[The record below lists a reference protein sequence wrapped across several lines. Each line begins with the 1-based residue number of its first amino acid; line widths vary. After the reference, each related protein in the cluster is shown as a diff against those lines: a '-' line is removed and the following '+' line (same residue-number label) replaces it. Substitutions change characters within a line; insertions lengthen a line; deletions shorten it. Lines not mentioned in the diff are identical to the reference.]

1 MARPSKIVQQ
11 KLEDKALQ
19 GRNEGLSAQ
28 ATADRLN
35 AVLKRR
41 GAGETVSE
49 RTVDR
54 YWTILDRTT
63 IAPAHQP
70 QNAEQNAALA
80 INVGGDLQRL
90 AATLRAWFEE
100 AQEARVYQFL
110 YPEAEKDEPAPEPLR
125 IDLGPDWKVRL
136 DTSREFRET
145 LKFAADVLERIYNAE
160 QIQVFQAT
168 VMECVA
174 AADPVVASE
183 IRRRLGERQEIVR
196 AQLLGV

>member
-11 KLEDKALQ
+11 KLEDKALE

-35 AVLKRR
+35 TILKRR
-41 GAGETVSE
+41 GAIETVTE

-54 YWTILDRTT
+54 YWTILDRAS

-70 QNAEQNAALA
+70 QNAQQNAALA

-90 AATLRAWFEE
+90 CVVLGRWFDE
-100 AQEARVYQFL
+100 AQQARK
-110 YPEAEKDEPAPEPLR
+110 PATAEDPDP
-125 IDLGPDWKVRL
+125 GPDWQVRL
-136 DTSREFRET
+136 NTSREFRET
-145 LKFAADVLERIYNAE
+145 LKFAADILERIYNAE

-168 VMECVA
+168 VLECVA
-174 AADPVVASE
+174 AADPTVASE
-183 IRRRLGERQEIVR
+183 IRRRLGERQEMVR

>member
-35 AVLKRR
+35 AILKRR

-80 INVGGDLQRL
+80 INVGGDLQQL
-90 AATLRAWFEE
+90 ATVVRGWF
-100 AQEARVYQFL
+100 A
-110 YPEAEKDEPAPEPLR
+110 EAEQARRVVVRPITEENPNPEPV
-125 IDLGPDWKVRL
+125 DLGPDWQVRL
-136 DTSREFRET
+136 STAREFRET

-160 QIQVFQAT
+160 QIQVFQAA

-174 AADPVVASE
+174 AADPMVASE
-183 IRRRLGERQEIVR
+183 IRRRLGERQEMVR
-196 AQLLGV
+196 AQLLGI

>member
-11 KLEDKALQ
+11 KLEDKALE
-19 GRNEGLSAQ
+19 GRNEGLTAQ

-35 AVLKRR
+35 AILKRR
-41 GAGETVSE
+41 GVVETVSK

-54 YWTILDRTT
+54 YWTILDRAS

-80 INVGGDLQRL
+80 INVGVDLQQL
-90 AATLRAWFEE
+90 ATVARGWFAEAEE
-100 AQEARVYQFL
+100 ARRTVLPPITEEN
-110 YPEAEKDEPAPEPLR
+110 PHPEP
-125 IDLGPDWKVRL
+125 IDLGPDWQVRL
-136 DTSREFRET
+136 SAAREFRET

-168 VMECVA
+168 VLECVA

-183 IRRRLGERQEIVR
+183 IRRRLAERQEMVR
-196 AQLLGV
+196 AQLLGI